1 MHAYVQVFSN
11 EVYAITYDDDD
22 DDDDDPTK
30 HLSVLKGL
38 VGVSQG

>member
-1 MHAYVQVFSN
+1 MHAYAQVFSN

-22 DDDDDPTK
+22 GDPSTK